1 MSERN
6 VNLENVG
13 RALRTGDS
21 DRNRWKRVP
30 SSYAVGKRVLDQKWP
45 QKKGIFHQ
53 GVHCIVFVCMNRIVS
68 ASIMSCYLS

>member
-21 DRNRWKRVP
+21 DRRETDGREFLVHTLLESECWIKNGLRKRV
-30 SSYAVGKRVLDQKWP
+30 SFTRGSTVL
-45 QKKGIFHQ
+45 FL
-53 GVHCIVFVCMNRIVS
+53 F
-68 ASIMSCYLS
+68 A